1 VQVGDLVKCFQ
12 TNDFGLIVGLVRT
25 FPRQVAVKWCQTT
38 KTELFDWDE
47 FEDLSYNRLEV
58 ISASR

>member
-1 VQVGDLVKCFQ
+1 MKVGNLVRCYQ

-25 FPRQVAVKWCQTT
+25 FPRQVAVRWNQATEI
-38 KTELFDWDE
+38 ELFDWNE

-58 ISASR
+58 INESR